1 MKKLVILLGT
11 FLLVQCSFAQDE
23 EVKEKGFKKEKL
35 FSGGTI
41 SLSFFNN
48 TFLIGGNPIFGYSLT
63 NWADVGVVAN
73 YNYSSTRD
81 YQYVNDRLRQ
91 TNYGGGV
98 FTRLFPVNFL
108 FAQAQFEH
116 NFITQKF
123 VAPPN
128 SGLQNNTYKTSGN
141 SFLIGGGYTSG
152 RYPGN
157 NNFFF
162 LSLLF
167 DVSNNP
173 NSPYTDYLGRPIPV
187 IRGGFNVALFQKGRN
202 R

>member
-1 MKKLVILLGT
+1 MKKLSILCGI
-11 FLLVQCSFAQDE
+11 FLLTQGLFAQDE

-35 FSGGTI
+35 FSGGTVN
-41 SLSFFNN
+41 LSFFNN

-63 NWADVGVVAN
+63 KWADVGVVAN

-81 YQYVNDRLRQ
+81 YQYLNDRLRQ

-128 SGLQNNTYKTSGN
+128 SGLQNSTYKTSGN

-162 LSLLF
+162 LALLF
-167 DVSNNP
+167 DVSNNA

-187 IRGGFNVALFQKGRN
+187 IRAGFNVGLFQGNRN
-202 R
+202 Q